1 MPAYIVLTREHT
13 HDAKEMEQ
21 YASKAKAAREG
32 HDPQPLAFYGD
43 FEVLEGSA
51 MEGGQSHRL
60 RAVILRFPDMAAARA
75 WYTSPAYQEARKHR
89 FQGADY
95 RVFLVDG
102 IEEAK

>member
-13 HDAKEMEQ
+13 HDSEEMQRYSE
-21 YASKAKAAREG
+21 KAKAARES

-51 MEGGQSHRL
+51 MEG
-60 RAVILRFPDMAAARA
+60 AVILRFPDMAAARA
-75 WYTSPAYQEARKHR
+75 WYQSPAYQEARKHR

-102 IEEAK
+102 IEEA

>member
-51 MEGGQSHRL
+51 MEG
-60 RAVILRFPDMAAARA
+60 AVILRFPDMAAARA
-75 WYTSPAYQEARKHR
+75 WYESPAYQDARKHR

-102 IEEAK
+102 IEEA

>member
-51 MEGGQSHRL
+51 MEG
-60 RAVILRFPDMAAARA
+60 AVILRFPDMAAARA

-102 IEEAK
+102 IEEA

>member
-13 HDAKEMEQ
+13 HDNEEMKRYSE
-21 YASKAKAAREG
+21 KAKAAREG

-51 MEGGQSHRL
+51 MEG
-60 RAVILRFPDMAAARA
+60 AVILRFPDMTAARA
-75 WYTSPAYQEARKHR
+75 WYENPAYQEARKHR

-102 IEEAK
+102 IEEA

>member
-13 HDAKEMEQ
+13 HDSEEMQRYSE
-21 YASKAKAAREG
+21 KAKAAREG

-43 FEVLEGSA
+43 VEVLEGSD
-51 MEGGQSHRL
+51 MEG
-60 RAVILRFPDMAAARA
+60 AVILRFPDMAAARA
-75 WYTSPAYQEARKHR
+75 WYQSPAYQEARKHR

-102 IEEAK
+102 IEEA